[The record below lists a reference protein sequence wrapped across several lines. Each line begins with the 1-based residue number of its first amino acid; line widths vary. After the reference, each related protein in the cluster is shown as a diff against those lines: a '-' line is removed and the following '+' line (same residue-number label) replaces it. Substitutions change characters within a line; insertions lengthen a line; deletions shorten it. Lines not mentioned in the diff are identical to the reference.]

1 MAAALGSSA
10 PANADPAAACRL
22 FAAAAF
28 SNTLDAFENEMRQQA
43 YLNCMTRQHPAIPTV
58 SAPRVPTHPTHK
70 SCMAYL
76 HQLSVRQ
83 MIGPSGQAYDGCMK
97 GEAWTG

>member
-1 MAAALGSSA
+1 
-10 PANADPAAACRL
+10 
-22 FAAAAF
+22 
-28 SNTLDAFENEMRQQA
+28 
-43 YLNCMTRQHPAIPTV
+43 
-58 SAPRVPTHPTHK
+58 
-70 SCMAYL
+70 MAYL